1 MIVLASKSP
10 RRKEILKALGYD
22 FIVCPA
28 KKDEVFDLSLGL
40 DEALKKVAESK
51 AKEVSEFYSDSIII
65 SADTIVCLDD
75 KILGKPKS
83 KKDAIK
89 TLKSLSNRK
98 HQAKTGVCIIY
109 KNQTFLH
116 VETTDVYFKKLV
128 DEDILS
134 YVNSGKCMDKA
145 GSYGIQE
152 CDFVDHIEVDYTN
165 VVGLPKYVVET
176 MMKDVAL

>member
-10 RRKEILKALGYD
+10 RRKEILKDLGYD
-22 FIVCPA
+22 FIACPA
-28 KKDEVFDLSLGL
+28 KKDEVFDLNLDL

-51 AKEVSEFYSDSIII
+51 AKEVRESYLDSIIL

-75 KILGKPKS
+75 KIL
-83 KKDAIK
+83 A
-89 TLKSLSNRK
+89 NRR
-98 HQAKTGVCIIY
+98 HQVKTGVCILY
-109 KNQTFLH
+109 KNQTILH
-116 VETTDVYFKKLV
+116 VETTDVYFKKLT
-128 DEDILS
+128 EQDIIS

-152 CDFVDHIEVDYTN
+152 CDFVDHIEGDYTN
-165 VVGLPKYVVET
+165 VVGLPKYVVES

>member
-10 RRKEILKALGYD
+10 RRKEILKDLDYD

-51 AKEVSEFYSDSIII
+51 AKEVSEFYSDLIII

-83 KKDAIK
+83 KEDAIK

-98 HQAKTGVCIIY
+98 HQVKTGVCIIY

-152 CDFVDHIEVDYTN
+152 CDFVDHIEGDYTN

>member
-10 RRKEILKALGYD
+10 RRKEILKDLDYD

-51 AKEVSEFYSDSIII
+51 AKEVSEFYSYSIII

-83 KKDAIK
+83 KEDAIK

-98 HQAKTGVCIIY
+98 HQVKTGVCIIY

-152 CDFVDHIEVDYTN
+152 CDFVDHIEGDYTN